1 MKNFSSLNEIHESIK
16 SGSVSCQSLVNYY
29 LERIDKHKNLN
40 VYVEV
45 FAEEALVRAKN
56 IDEKIFA
63 GTAGR
68 LAGMVVA
75 IKDNICFEGHKV
87 TAASKILDGFESLYS
102 ATVVKRLLKEDAII
116 IGRVNCDEFAMG
128 SANET
133 SYYGAVKNPKNPK
146 KVSGGSSGGSAS
158 AVAADL
164 CQVALGSDT
173 GGSIR
178 QPAAFCGVVGLKPT
192 YSRVSRYGLI
202 AYASSFD
209 QIGPITKSIE
219 DAALVT
225 EIISGKDHNDST
237 SSSVKVEP
245 FNIVLPTEKKKI
257 TYLKEYLE
265 SPGLDPEIKEKF
277 LDLISELKAQG
288 HVVEEQTF
296 SYLDV
301 IVPSYYVLTTAEAS
315 SNLARFDGVHF
326 GYRSSNAK
334 DLESTY
340 KLSRTEGFGEE
351 VKRRIMLGT
360 FVLSSGYYDAYYTKA
375 QRVRR
380 LIQDRT
386 TALLKDYD
394 FILMPTTP
402 TTAFDIG
409 VKNEDPTV
417 AYLEDIY
424 TVHANLAGTPAIS
437 LPLWVSSKNM
447 PIGVQLMGAAFKEAE
462 LLNFSKLLMHSK
474 N

>member
-1 MKNFSSLNEIHESIK
+1 MKNFASLNEIHESIK

-45 FAEEALVRAKN
+45 YAEEALVRAKN
-56 IDEKIFA
+56 IDEKFFA

-75 IKDNICFEGHKV
+75 IKDNICFKGHKV

-102 ATVVKRLLKEDAII
+102 ATVVERLLKEDAII

-146 KVSGGSSGGSAS
+146 KVSGGSSGGSAA

-178 QPAAFCGVVGLKPT
+178 QPAAFCGVIGLKPT

-225 EIISGKDHNDST
+225 EIISGKDPNDST
-237 SSSVKVEP
+237 SSSVMVEP
-245 FNIVLPTEKKKI
+245 YNNIVLPTEKKKI

-265 SPGLDPEIKEKF
+265 SPGLDAEIKEKF

-334 DLESTY
+334 DLDSTY

-386 TALLKDYD
+386 STLLKDYD
-394 FILMPTTP
+394 FILMPTP

-409 VKNEDPTV
+409 VKNEDPTI

-424 TVHANLAGTPAIS
+424 TVHANLAGMPAIS
-437 LPLWVSSKNM
+437 LPLWVSSKKM
-447 PIGVQLMGAAFKEAE
+447 PIGVQLMGAAFKEAD
-462 LLNFSKLLMHSK
+462 LLNFSKLLMHSR